1 MIYIAVT
8 TGLIASILYLKT
20 FPVCFIAG
28 KGLTPF
34 KITSEYI
41 ICVLLVGS
49 IALLYRR
56 RNHFDVL
63 VFRQI
68 LCALVIM
75 IGMELCF
82 TLYVSDTMSD
92 AFNEIGHL
100 LKICVFYLVYKAIVV
115 TALRDPVHL
124 LFRELA
130 ASERNLRERTTD
142 LVLARD
148 AAEAANKAK
157 SAFLANMSHELRTPL
172 NAILGFSNIMRRE
185 PDTTRGQRE
194 KLDVINRS
202 GEHLLALI
210 NDVLEVAKIEAGR
223 VQLADAPFDL
233 GGMMRDVTDMMQV
246 RAAEKGLRLQTDQSS
261 KFPRYI
267 VGDEARLRQVLI
279 NLIGNA
285 VKFTEAGGVTVRLGT
300 KQNSSSHLIIEV
312 EDSGPGIAPEDQ
324 QRVFE
329 PFVQLGALADNK
341 GTGLGLTIT
350 RQFVRLMKG
359 TLTLESTPGKGT
371 LFRIDLPLRQAE
383 ESDISTLHRAD
394 ERDVTGLAPGQPDWR
409 ILIVEDQLEN
419 QLLLANL
426 MESVGF
432 QIKVAENGRQGVELF
447 QTWRPHFIWMDRLM
461 PVMDGIEATKAI
473 RGLPGGNEVKIV
485 AVTASAFEEQREGV
499 LEAGMDD
506 FVRKPYRADEIYE
519 CLSRQLG
526 VRYAYLA
533 HDKPAEA
540 SMELAPEALS
550 VLPEALRREL
560 EAALESLESER
571 IEIVVGQV
579 ARYDKELFRSLTR
592 LAQEFDYPAIL
603 KALRTN

>member
-1 MIYIAVT
+1 
-8 TGLIASILYLKT
+8 
-20 FPVCFIAG
+20 
-28 KGLTPF
+28 
-34 KITSEYI
+34 
-41 ICVLLVGS
+41 
-49 IALLYRR
+49 
-56 RNHFDVL
+56 
-63 VFRQI
+63 
-68 LCALVIM
+68 
-75 IGMELCF
+75 
-82 TLYVSDTMSD
+82 
-92 AFNEIGHL
+92 
-100 LKICVFYLVYKAIVV
+100 
-115 TALRDPVHL
+115 
-124 LFRELA
+124 
-130 ASERNLRERTTD
+130 
-142 LVLARD
+142 
-148 AAEAANKAK
+148 
-157 SAFLANMSHELRTPL
+157 
-172 NAILGFSNIMRRE
+172 
-185 PDTTRGQRE
+185 
-194 KLDVINRS
+194 
-202 GEHLLALI
+202 
-210 NDVLEVAKIEAGR
+210 
-223 VQLADAPFDL
+223 
-233 GGMMRDVTDMMQV
+233 
-246 RAAEKGLRLQTDQSS
+246 
-261 KFPRYI
+261 
-267 VGDEARLRQVLI
+267 
-279 NLIGNA
+279 
-285 VKFTEAGGVTVRLGT
+285 
-300 KQNSSSHLIIEV
+300 LIIEV

-350 RQFVRLMKG
+350 REFVRLMKG
-359 TLTLESTPGKGT
+359 TLTLQSTPGKGT

-383 ESDISTLHRAD
+383 ESDISTLHRSD

-499 LEAGMDD
+499 LDAGMDD

-526 VRYAYLA
+526 VRYAYSA